1 MDKVIDII
9 SNLNR
14 IEVNNKKII
23 WKNNSEFFKYNVKN
37 LKEVLIHKK
46 PLKLN
51 EYLLELD
58 NLYKDLD
65 DNRKLFFIHGDTH
78 KKYDYM
84 Q

>member
-9 SNLNR
+9 GNLNR
-14 IEVNNKKII
+14 IEVNNKKIT

-51 EYLLELD
+51 EYIF
-58 NLYKDLD
+58 
-65 DNRKLFFIHGDTH
+65 R
-78 KKYDYM
+78 
-84 Q
+84 